1 MFSFVVF
8 YLKDG
13 RKREIYKL
21 FIVSK
26 DHLKA
31 QVNPLFSENTYLQI
45 YNFFDNNRQSFMCV
59 VVLFL
64 SAGQTSSVHV
74 ESKSRFGLV
83 VFCAQ
88 SRPSSTC

>member
-31 QVNPLFSENTYLQI
+31 QVNPLFSENT
-45 YNFFDNNRQSFMCV
+45 
-59 VVLFL
+59 
-64 SAGQTSSVHV
+64 
-74 ESKSRFGLV
+74 
-83 VFCAQ
+83 
-88 SRPSSTC
+88 